1 MTTILQQLNDDS
13 HYYGE
18 TGKQFISSSDIGAL
32 LYDPRSFKASKEKT
46 PDMVKGSYFHALI
59 LEPEKAKDFRVV
71 SAASRNTN
79 KYKEESDGDV
89 VLLEKEAEEIKLMA
103 ETLLSNFVLYDMIHG
118 GTTGYEVP
126 AVGELFGAPFKG
138 KADIVKPSMIVDLK
152 TTSRIDDFKFSAKR
166 YNYDAQAYIYS
177 HLFGAPVTF
186 IVVEKET
193 LRTAVVNCSE
203 AFLASGEQKVISAVN
218 TWARFFGP
226 ESSEDI
232 NQFTNQFT
240 L

>member
-1 MTTILQQLNDDS
+1 MTTILQKLNDDV

-18 TGKQFISSSDIGAL
+18 TGKQYISSSDIGDL
-32 LYDPRSFKASKEKT
+32 LYDPRSFKRNKEKT
-46 PDMVKGSYFHALI
+46 PDMVKGSYFHTLV
-59 LEPEKAKDFRVV
+59 LEPEKASSFTFV
-71 SAASRNTN
+71 SASSRNTN
-79 KYKEESDGDV
+79 KYKEEAGGDV
-89 VLLEKEAEEIKLMA
+89 LLLEKEAEDIREMA
-103 ETLLSNFVLYDMIHG
+103 DAVLSNFVLYDLIHG
-118 GTTGYEVP
+118 DTKGYEVP

-152 TTSRIDDFKFSAKR
+152 TTSRIDEFKFSAKR
-166 YNYDAQAYIYS
+166 YNYDAQAYIYGR
-177 HLFGAPVTF
+177 LFGAPVTF
-186 IVVEKET
+186 LVVEKET

-203 AFLASGEQKVISAVN
+203 SFLSSGEQKVITAVN

-232 NQFTNQFT
+232 NQFINLFT